1 LPPGP
6 YIAIEGVIGVGKTT
20 LARLLQPALNAQLLL
35 EVFEENPFLS
45 DFYADRARYAFQTQI
60 FFLLSRYRQ
69 QHQVVARLL
78 ERGPVL
84 SDYTFAKDR
93 LFARLNLSGDELAT
107 YERLHA
113 ALAENVVVPDLIVYL
128 YADPS
133 VLMERIAVR
142 DRPYERG
149 MSRAYIEGLV
159 EAYEGFAHEY
169 TEAPILRIDTNA
181 LDYVRSREDLAPVV
195 QRVRSALGQGTHQ
208 PSLPQFGGA
217 ERRAAEVQRAA
228 LRRRLADLQRLR
240 RLTDGATGPAANPY
254 YELMRLQE
262 RVGQLAGMMA
272 QVLVR
277 EEATEDRYGNRLE
290 AQQEAVA
297 ESRRALQEGLV
308 ECLTY
313 VLSLANGLGVDLE
326 SAYVR
331 RFQSPGGADAA
342 AGADADV
349 EEPS

>member
-1 LPPGP
+1 MPAGS

-45 DFYADRARYAFQTQI
+45 DFYADRVRYAFQTQI

-78 ERGPVL
+78 ERGPVV

-149 MSRAYIEGLV
+149 MSRTYIEGLV
-159 EAYEGFAHEY
+159 EAYEGFTHEY
-169 TEAPILRIDTNA
+169 TEAPILRIDANG
-181 LDYVRSREDLAPVV
+181 LDYVRNRDDLTAVI

-208 PSLPQFGGA
+208 PSLPQFGGGGI
-217 ERRAAEVQRAA
+217 RAAEVQRAA

-254 YELMRLQE
+254 YDVMRLQE

-272 QVLVR
+272 QVLMR

-326 SAYVR
+326 SAYMR
-331 RFQSPGGADAA
+331 RFQGPGDADAA
-342 AGADADV
+342 AGGDAGP